1 MTTMCAEN
9 TQNDTGGF
17 ATRLKAL
24 ALQVQSN
31 LKAFVLPF
39 TQPRAGNSRPA
50 SGPHSSPMR
59 EAIMHSLDCDPL
71 RSVLLVGTPLGEMA
85 KPADWLAAQS
95 LQITWASRADWVK
108 LVLKRRHAYSHVML
122 NIDHLGG
129 INTIFDALAHL
140 RIEVPDLPIILLS
153 SSFARNNFNLD
164 RIWLCD
170 VSLRAPV
177 TFAALELA
185 MTTSELNNA
194 VWQTRC
200 SDGQIGVPHL
210 RLVASRD

>member
-1 MTTMCAEN
+1 MCAEN

-17 ATRLKAL
+17 TKRMKAL
-24 ALQVQSN
+24 ALKVRSN
-31 LKAFVLPF
+31 LKVFVLPF
-39 TQPRAGNSRPA
+39 AQPRAGNSRPV
-50 SGPHSSPMR
+50 SGPHSGPLR
-59 EAIMHSLDCDPL
+59 EPFMHSLDCDPL
-71 RSVLLVGTPLGEMA
+71 RSVLLVGTRLEDMA

-108 LVLKRRHAYSHVML
+108 LVLERRHAYSYVML
-122 NIDHLGG
+122 DIDYLGG
-129 INTIFDALAHL
+129 IKTIYDALAHL

-200 SDGQIGVPHL
+200 SEEKIGVPHL